1 MLDTDALAN
10 QVSWYSDRMAV
21 PSGPVTA
28 STEAERAMFDF
39 DNDLDLYIGVN
50 HIIKDEYTNTYK
62 KRNVNG
68 EHPSTGRLY
77 CENSRAYETAATRHG
92 LSVAQ
97 ACVLGR
103 LASPRGMGELAEEL
117 GCDASNITQIIA
129 RLEARDLVLRRAHPN
144 DRRSRQILRTPDGD
158 ALYAE
163 FEGSFAF
170 ARAAISNLSA
180 QEQDQLA
187 TLLRKALGAG

>member
-1 MLDTDALAN
+1 
-10 QVSWYSDRMAV
+10 MAV

-39 DNDLDLYIGVN
+39 VDAYD
-50 HIIKDEYTNTYK
+50 
-62 KRNVNG
+62 
-68 EHPSTGRLY
+68 
-77 CENSRAYETAATRHG
+77 RAYEAAATKHG

-103 LASPRGMGELAEEL
+103 LSKPRGMRELADEL

-129 RLEARDLVLRRAHPN
+129 RLEARDLVRREVNPT
-144 DRRSRQILRTPDGD
+144 DRRSRQVIRTAGGS
-158 ALYAE
+158 ALNAE
-163 FEGSFAF
+163 FEESFEF
-170 ARAAISNLSA
+170 ARSAVTSLTA

-187 TLLRKALGAG
+187 TLLRKALKGR